1 MAQGT
6 GRSEERTDF
15 LGNKYTI
22 HYDGD
27 GNEIGRSEH
36 RDAAL
41 FDVEHIQ
48 HYDSHGNEIGRSEY
62 RDATLFYGEHI
73 QHYDS
78 DLKKTGRSEHRDAT
92 LFDGEHIQHSGPHPF
107 LTQRPVVPNNVDPD
121 DYTSPFDFDE
131 QEASPSE
138 DDIWGTLIMWFIGL
152 SVVLSIIL
160 AIIYLGILVIAYFGA
175 TLIISFDFV
184 ASSFSWLGI
193 QSPPVAWFLLGFL
206 IGGGIGLIKGLIK
219 LEQPQALPK
228 VYWVGAGFGVLIL
241 IGSVSALFTA
251 EPKLPLQT
259 EIGKE
264 AVSAM
269 SFPQKSPPLTPNQI
283 VITPTS
289 ETTQDWSDKSTS
301 ELEARGSEVFTL
313 LKEKST
319 ETESDW
325 AEVASI
331 YQHLN
336 QVKPNNLY
344 LSRQYFA
351 QARLA
356 FLRNDFQS
364 AITAYE
370 QSIAHDTSWALP
382 INGLGRVYVNLG
394 DKKRGRDYYTQAT
407 QIEPQWIY
415 PWINLGRV
423 CLSLKDYSSAERA
436 FRQALILNPH
446 KALVHYELGQAL
458 EKLNRPCE
466 AVRAYHLALS
476 TSQSR
481 ARLEFNENQVRRQIE
496 NLKRQSGCVE
506 EDL

>member
-6 GRSEERTDF
+6 GKSEERTDSF
-15 LGNKYTI
+15 GNKYTI
-22 HYDGD
+22 HYDFE

-36 RDAAL
+36 RDATL
-41 FDVEHIQ
+41 FDV
-48 HYDSHGNEIGRSEY
+48 
-62 RDATLFYGEHI
+62 
-73 QHYDS
+73 
-78 DLKKTGRSEHRDAT
+78 
-92 LFDGEHIQHSGPHPF
+92 EHIQHSGPHPF
-107 LTQRPVVPNNVDPD
+107 LTQPPVVPNKVDPG
-121 DYTSPFDFDE
+121 DYISPFDFDE
-131 QEASPSE
+131 RQANPSD
-138 DDIWGTLIMWFIGL
+138 DDIWGTLIIWLIGL

-160 AIIYLGILVIAYFGA
+160 AIIYLGILAIAYFGA
-175 TLIISFDFV
+175 TIIIFFDFV

-193 QSPPVAWFLLGFL
+193 HSPPAAWFWLGFL

-228 VYWVGAGFGVLIL
+228 VYWVCASFGILIL
-241 IGSVSALFTA
+241 IGSVLALFTA
-251 EPKLPLQT
+251 EPKHPLQA
-259 EIGKE
+259 EVEKE
-264 AVSAM
+264 AISAI
-269 SFPQKSPPLTPNQI
+269 PQKSPSPTPNQI
-283 VITPTS
+283 VTTPTS
-289 ETTQDWSDKSTS
+289 ETTENWSDKSIS
-301 ELEARGSEVFTL
+301 ELETRGSEVFTR

-331 YQHLN
+331 YHHLN
-336 QVKPNNLY
+336 QVKPSNLY

-423 CLSLKDYSSAERA
+423 CLSLKDYPSAERA
-436 FRQALILNPH
+436 LRQALILNPN
-446 KALVHYELGQAL
+446 KALVHYELGQVL

-466 AVRAYHLALS
+466 AVREYHLALS

-481 ARLEFNENQVRRQIE
+481 AMLEFNENQVRRQIE